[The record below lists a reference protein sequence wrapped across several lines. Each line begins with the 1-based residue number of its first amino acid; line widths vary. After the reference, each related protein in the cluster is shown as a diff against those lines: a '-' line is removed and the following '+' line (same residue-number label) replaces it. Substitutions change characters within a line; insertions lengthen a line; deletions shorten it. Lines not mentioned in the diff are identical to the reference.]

1 MQTVENTTSATP
13 PVPGSEPERAERVVE
28 DTITLF
34 RWGYIASF
42 TLVGIGLIVA
52 LVRDI
57 ALATELGGPG
67 KIVGDVL
74 DLDPNG
80 FIGLGIGVM
89 ILTPIIMTIEVAVNF
104 FRAGDS
110 KFGTITAIVAAILVV
125 TLALAFV

>member
-1 MQTVENTTSATP
+1 MQTVENTTPTTP
-13 PVPGSEPERAERVVE
+13 IESYRAERVVE
-28 DTITLF
+28 DTIKLF

-42 TLVGIGLIVA
+42 TFVGIGLLVA
-52 LVRDI
+52 LIRGLP
-57 ALATELGGPG
+57 LATELGGPG
-67 KIVGDVL
+67 EIVEDII

-104 FRAGDS
+104 FRAGDA
-110 KFGTITAIVAAILVV
+110 KFATITGVVAAILVV

>member
-1 MQTVENTTSATP
+1 MQTVENTTTTP
-13 PVPGSEPERAERVVE
+13 PAPSSQPERAERVVE

-67 KIVGDVL
+67 RIIQDVV

-89 ILTPIIMTIEVAVNF
+89 ILTPILMTIEVAVNF
-104 FRAGDS
+104 LRAGDA
-110 KFGTITAIVAAILVV
+110 KFGTITAVVAAILVV
-125 TLALAFV
+125 TLTLAFI